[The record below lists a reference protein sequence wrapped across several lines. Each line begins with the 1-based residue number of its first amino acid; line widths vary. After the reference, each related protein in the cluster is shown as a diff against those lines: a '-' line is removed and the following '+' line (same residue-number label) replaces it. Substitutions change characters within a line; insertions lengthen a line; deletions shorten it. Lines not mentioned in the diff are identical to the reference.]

1 LILSVFLFMG
11 CQDKAITHFY
21 DKSIASNP
29 IRCLRLQIVPDN
41 AGYRKILGSLYGFS
55 EACDMT
61 LSVSY
66 KSGIQCNSRFNVA
79 TKSTSNFPTSYLK
92 MELRRDLALQYSYYI
107 DLTDKP
113 DRKEIENAWERIIK
127 DLEIVAVPN
136 K

>member
-1 LILSVFLFMG
+1 MG

-21 DKSIASNP
+21 DKSIASKP

-61 LSVSY
+61 LGVSY

-92 MELRRDLALQYSYYI
+92 MELRRGLALQYSYYI
-107 DLTDKP
+107 DLTEKP
-113 DRKEIENAWERIIK
+113 DKKEIEKAWESITK
-127 DLEIVAVPN
+127 DLKIVTAPG